1 MVIVQLLVYQR
12 VSDYYSFLQW
22 NLGWPTQKKGSTL
35 PGVGWRIGGKTPS
48 FPGAVTFHILPPI
61 PWHRAQQLAL
71 QSSNMASWE
80 ISDQLPSWNIKILL
94 KNGEF
99 SGVYYKLK
107 PSIFCR
113 VKLFAAGK
121 WKGPVM
127 TCRKAN
133 AMESMAQ
140 NRWYDPVGSC
150 WWFMACFNRPQQY
163 IYIFVQIPSK
173 MKTKTYSTTSIYKLF
188 YAIVVFTRGTRFWLI
203 PSHPDFFSPLGKPS
217 RRKDRPRKRNCRN
230 KARSCSASPESSQ
243 SQSGAFPSDGCW
255 FIIPSH

>member
-1 MVIVQLLVYQR
+1 MKFGLTNAKKR
-12 VSDYYSFLQW
+12 EYSTWSWLKDW
-22 NLGWPTQKKGSTL
+22 WKNSIL
-35 PGVGWRIGGKTPS
+35 PRS
-48 FPGAVTFHILPPI
+48 CYLPPI

-71 QSSNMASWE
+71 QSSNMAIWE
-80 ISDQLPSWNIKILL
+80 IPDQLPSWNIKILL

-121 WKGPVM
+121 WKGPAT

-163 IYIFVQIPSK
+163 IYIYMSK
-173 MKTKTYSTTSIYKLF
+173 SQVRWKPNIIQHLFTSYFRLLWCSPGVSD
-188 YAIVVFTRGTRFWLI
+188 YDS
-203 PSHPDFFSPLGKPS
+203 SHHIQMFSPRETQPK
-217 RRKDRPRKRNCRN
+217 KR
-230 KARSCSASPESSQ
+230 SPTETQLQKQ
-243 SQSGAFPSDGCW
+243 SQKLLCITRILTESEWCLPQWWLLVYNPISLVISCYIPLINPSEIGVIKLCA
-255 FIIPSH
+255 PT

>member
-1 MVIVQLLVYQR
+1 MKFGLT
-12 VSDYYSFLQW
+12 
-22 NLGWPTQKKGSTL
+22 NAKKGSTL
-35 PGVGWRIGGKTPS
+35 PGVSWRIGGKTPS

-80 ISDQLPSWNIKILL
+80 IPDQLPSWNIKILL

-163 IYIFVQIPSK
+163 IYIYLSK
-173 MKTKTYSTTSIYKLF
+173 SQVRWKLKHIQQHLFTSYFMLLCSPG
-188 YAIVVFTRGTRFWLI
+188 V
-203 PSHPDFFSPLGKPS
+203 PDFDSSHHIQIFSPRWANPAEEKIAHGNATAETKPEAALHHQNPH
-217 RRKDRPRKRNCRN
+217 RVRVVP
-230 KARSCSASPESSQ
+230 SPVMVV
-243 SQSGAFPSDGCW
+243 GL
-255 FIIPSH
+255 